1 MDTKQVM
8 ASPDLRVPVPF
19 LDLRRQYHSIK
30 HEIDRALERVL
41 DSGRYILDRE
51 GSAFERE
58 FADYCGATDA
68 VGVGSG
74 TEALHLALRACG
86 VQPGDVV
93 VTAPNTAV
101 PTVCAIVAANATPA
115 FVDIDPL
122 TFAISPDKLEA
133 YLDSQPA
140 GRRATAVIAV
150 HLYGHPADMRP
161 ILGVARSHGIKVI
174 EDAAQA
180 HGAEYAGC
188 KIGPLGDAGCFSFY
202 PTKNLGAYGDA
213 GMVVTNDGD
222 VARRLRMLRNY
233 GEEAKYQNRVEGFN
247 SRLDEIHA
255 AMLRVKLAHLDE
267 WVARRRQLAALY
279 DELLADASVE
289 RPAERA
295 PVRHSYHLYVVRTPR
310 REAMLRHLAEEQ
322 VGASVHYPSPV
333 HLQPAYRR
341 LGYRAGD
348 FPEAERAC
356 REVLS
361 LPLYPEL
368 TEPEVHRVVSAIA
381 SCP

>member
-1 MDTKQVM
+1 VDTKEKRSSAELHM
-8 ASPDLRVPVPF
+8 PVPF

-30 HEIDRALERVL
+30 DEIDRALEQVL
-41 DSGRYILDRE
+41 DSGRYILDGE
-51 GSAFERE
+51 GVAFERD

-86 VQPGDVV
+86 VEPGDVV

-115 FVDIDPL
+115 FVDIDPR
-122 TFAISPDKLEA
+122 TFTIAPDKLDV

-140 GRRATAVIAV
+140 GRRTKAVIAV
-150 HLYGHPADMRP
+150 HLYGHPADVRP
-161 ILGVARSHGIKVI
+161 ILRVARAHGIKVI

-188 KIGPLGDAGCFSFY
+188 KIGSLGDAGCFSFY

-213 GMVVTNDGD
+213 GMVITNDGD

-267 WVARRRQLAALY
+267 WITRRRQLAALY
-279 DELLADASVE
+279 DELLADAPVDRPTE
-289 RPAERA
+289 RVPA
-295 PVRHSYHLYVVRTPR
+295 RHSYHLYVIRTAR
-310 REAMLRHLAEEQ
+310 RDAMLRHLTNEQ
-322 VGASVHYPSPV
+322 VGASVHYPLPV

-368 TEPEVHRVVSAIA
+368 TELEVRRVASAIR